1 LCDSARRVESAGGK
15 NDLEVL
21 DSANLARIRRIMIR
35 WFARNDIA
43 ANFLLLGILILGA
56 YSVMERI
63 PLEVQPAWKFK
74 QVNIEVP
81 YRGGTPED
89 VEKAVVIPIE
99 SALEGLSGVESIQSD
114 ALSGMGRIRVFAHDT
129 TDVKELMDE
138 VKTRVDRITTFPPEI
153 EPPRIA
159 VPDSNQWFD
168 VVKVVVAGRMDENDL
183 LTAARQVRDDL
194 INMQGIS
201 QAAVLGNSPM
211 EISIEADPMRLRDFG
226 LTFADLSAAIQQ
238 SSLDLPAGQIRTD
251 EGSLMI
257 RSKGQAYD
265 RADFENIVIT
275 NRNGSETKLGTVATV
290 RDGFEESRKI
300 LRFNGIP
307 CLMVEILRL
316 NDESAL
322 DISKMA
328 RDYVVTASERFP
340 EGISLHIWDDSS
352 VELEGRLGT
361 MLTNLLQGCLL
372 VLICLGLFLRPSIA
386 FWVTLGIPVSF
397 AGGFILMP
405 LFGLTINVMSLF
417 GFIIV
422 IGLIVD
428 DAIVT
433 AENVYQKMKD
443 GEPTLDAVTE
453 GTKEVAVPVT
463 FGALTTVV
471 AFLPLMFFDGFYGSF
486 TKQIPPIVAAVLLF
500 SLIES
505 KFCLPS
511 HLKSVRVNRIKLG
524 PIARFQQRIADG
536 LETFIVR
543 FYEPALRF
551 VTRHRYTTL
560 MVFFAFGMGA
570 LGYFKSGRL
579 GFVNMPSIDRNRIIA
594 QVQMPRDTP
603 VEKTDQ
609 RVDLVASKLEQ
620 LREEFKDPGTG
631 ESLIGDAITS
641 SGGWGGSPMVD
652 ERMGFVTIAV
662 TDPGQRSEP
671 GPRNSEIS
679 KRWTELVGE
688 IPDAQSFWVTG
699 DRGGGF
705 RGGGNRQDMEYIS
718 IEVRG
723 KAGRSRELV
732 VREMEQ
738 MLESYT
744 GISESWNNAI
754 GSRDELLITIRP
766 EGEALGLT
774 QRDVG
779 RQVRAAFFG
788 EQAQRFQR
796 DRDNIRVMVRLP
808 LEQRQSLETLN
819 LLRIRTPSGGEAPF
833 HSVASASFTRG
844 RSYIARVDG
853 AQTVTISAKPVDENV
868 DVVSIAKDLA
878 PKFDRL
884 LNENPGLTWRYVGYV
899 AEHEETKKRSVLG
912 GLLLFLGLYALLA
925 IPFRSLYQPV
935 FVMLAIPFGIIGAL
949 IGHIVMDITPSYL
962 SIFGLLALAGVVVND
977 SLVMVDFIN
986 RKVRDGGDVFESVIQ
1001 SGTRRF
1007 RPIFL
1012 TSITTFAGLFPIL
1025 LDRSLQAQFLIPMAA
1040 SLAFGILFATTITL
1054 FLIPSAY
1061 VAAEDIRG
1069 LFRKARPARSADC
1082 QEN

>member
-1 LCDSARRVESAGGK
+1 
-15 NDLEVL
+15 
-21 DSANLARIRRIMIR
+21 MIR

-56 YSVMERI
+56 YSAMERI
-63 PLEVQPAWKFK
+63 PLEAQPAWKFT
-74 QVNIEVP
+74 QVNIDVS

-114 ALSGMGRIRVFAHDT
+114 ALSGRAWIRVFAHDT
-129 TDVKELMDE
+129 TDVKELLDE
-138 VKTRVDRITTFPPEI
+138 VKTRVDRITTFPDEI

-168 VVKVVVAGRMDENDL
+168 VVKVVVAGQMDENDL
-183 LTAARQVRDDL
+183 LAAARRVRDDL
-194 INMQGIS
+194 TNMQGIS
-201 QAAVLGNSPM
+201 QAVVLGNSPM

-226 LTFADLSAAIQQ
+226 LTFADLSSAIQK
-238 SSLDLPAGQIRTD
+238 SSLDMPAGQIRTD

-265 RADFENIVIT
+265 RTDFENIVIT

-300 LRFNGIP
+300 LRFNGTP

-322 DISKMA
+322 DIAQMA
-328 RDYVVTASERFP
+328 RDYAATASERFP

-361 MLTNLLQGCLL
+361 MLNNLLQGCLL
-372 VLICLGLFLRPSIA
+372 VLICLSLFLRPSIA
-386 FWVTLGIPVSF
+386 FWVTLGIPVAF

-433 AENVYQKMKD
+433 AENVYQRMKD
-443 GEPTLDAVTE
+443 GEPPLDAVTE

-471 AFLPLMFFDGFYGSF
+471 AFIPLMFFDGFYGSF
-486 TKQIPPIVAAVLLF
+486 TQQIPPVVGAVLLF

-511 HLKSVRVNRIKLG
+511 HLKWVRVNRAKLG
-524 PIARFQQRIADG
+524 PVSRAQKRIADG
-536 LETFIVR
+536 LENFVSHC
-543 FYEPALRF
+543 YEPALRF
-551 VTRHRYTTL
+551 LTRHRYTTL
-560 MVFFAFGMGA
+560 MAFFALGMGA

-594 QVQMPRDTP
+594 QVQMPRDTAI
-603 VEKTDQ
+603 EKTDL
-609 RVDLVASKLEQ
+609 RVRQIASKLDQ
-620 LREEFKDPGTG
+620 LRLEFIDPGTG
-631 ESLIGDAITS
+631 RSLIGDCITS
-641 SGGWGGSPMVD
+641 SGGWGGNPQVD

-662 TDPGQRSEP
+662 TDPGHRSEP

-688 IPDAQSFWVTG
+688 IPDAQSFWISG

-723 KAGRSRELV
+723 NAGRSREMV
-732 VREMEQ
+732 VRQMED
-738 MLESYT
+738 MLKSYE
-744 GISESWNNAI
+744 GITESWNNAI

-766 EGEALGLT
+766 EGESLGLT

-796 DRDNIRVMVRLP
+796 DRDNIRVMVRMP

-819 LLRIRTPSGGEAPF
+819 HLRIRTPAGGEAPF
-833 HSVASASFTRG
+833 HSVADASFARG

-853 AQTVTISAKPVDENV
+853 AQTVTISAKPVDEGV
-868 DVVSIAKDLA
+868 DMVSIAKDLA

-884 LNENPGLTWRYVGYV
+884 LNDHPGLSWRYVGYV
-899 AEHEETKKRSVLG
+899 AEHQQTRTRSALG
-912 GLLLFLGLYALLA
+912 GLLLFISLYALLA
-925 IPFRSLYQPV
+925 IPFRSLYQPI

-962 SIFGLLALAGVVVND
+962 SIFGLLALTGVVIND

-986 RKVRDGGDVFESVIQ
+986 RKVRAGGDVFESVIQ

-1007 RPIFL
+1007 RPIIL
-1012 TSITTFAGLFPIL
+1012 TSLTTFAGLVPLL
-1025 LDRSLQAQFLIPMAA
+1025 LDRSLQAQFLIPMAV
-1040 SLAFGILFATTITL
+1040 SLAFGILFATAITL

-1061 VAAEDIRG
+1061 VIAEDIRD
-1069 LFRKARPARSADC
+1069 LFRKARPNHLSDC